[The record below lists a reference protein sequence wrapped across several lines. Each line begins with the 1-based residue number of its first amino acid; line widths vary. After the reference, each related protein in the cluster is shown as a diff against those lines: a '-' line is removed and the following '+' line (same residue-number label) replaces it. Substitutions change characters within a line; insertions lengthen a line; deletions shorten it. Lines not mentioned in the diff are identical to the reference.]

1 MAEIEILC
9 IETGVTMNRAD
20 GYKLA
25 GCDPFYEIIP
35 HIMPRRYDAVNYIDL
50 DLDLEAI
57 HSYINRCRQ
66 RGIKMDHMTVIIAA
80 YLRLVSQNP
89 NLNRFVCNKRIYARN
104 HFCVSFTTLKN
115 NNAEETVTK
124 IYFNLDDDIFEVNRK
139 ITEAIEE
146 SRHAGVNNS
155 MDRLLRAVM
164 KTPFLVRCVV
174 NTLKWWD
181 KHFSLPFSIIDGSP
195 FHTSLF
201 ITNLASIRLKAVY
214 HHIYDFGTTGL
225 FIAIGQ
231 PEKRLVKTGEVV
243 EERKVLP
250 VKVSADDRV
259 ESGYYYARCFREFKR
274 YASRP
279 EILEEKPAQIISDP
293 NLRITNPKF
302 IIK

>member
-1 MAEIEILC
+1 
-9 IETGVTMNRAD
+9 MNRAD
-20 GYKLA
+20 GYRLRN
-25 GCDPFYEIIP
+25 CDPFYEVIP

-50 DLDLEAI
+50 ELDLEAM
-57 HSYINRCRQ
+57 HAYINRCRN
-66 RGIKMDHMTVIIAA
+66 RGIKMDHMSVIIAA

-104 HFCVSFTTLKN
+104 HFCVSFTTLKAKN
-115 NNAEETVTK
+115 TEETVTK

-139 ITEAIEE
+139 VSEAIET
-146 SRHAGVNNS
+146 SRNAGVNNS
-155 MDRLLRAVM
+155 MDRLLRNVM

-181 KHFSLPFSIIDGSP
+181 RHFSLPFRIIDGSP

-201 ITNLASIRLKAVY
+201 LTNLASIRLKAVY

-231 PEKRLVKTGEVV
+231 PEKRLAKVGEVV
-243 EERKVLP
+243 KEKRVLP
-250 VKVSADDRV
+250 LKVSADDRV

-274 YASRP
+274 YATHP
-279 EILEEKPAQIISDP
+279 EELEKKPETIVRDAGVKVRNQ
-293 NLRITNPKF
+293 KF
-302 IIK
+302 IVK

>member
-1 MAEIEILC
+1 
-9 IETGVTMNRAD
+9 MNRAD
-20 GYKLA
+20 GYRLK

-35 HIMPRRYDAVNYIDL
+35 HIMPKRYDAVNYIDL
-50 DLDLEAI
+50 ELDLEAV

-66 RGIKMDHMTVIIAA
+66 KGVRMDHMSVIIAA

-104 HFCVSFTTLKN
+104 HFCVSFTTLKAGN
-115 NNAEETVTK
+115 TEETVSK

-139 ITEAIEE
+139 IAETIEIN
-146 SRHAGVNNS
+146 RNAGVNNS
-155 MDRLLRAVM
+155 MDRLLRSLMRV
-164 KTPFLVRCVV
+164 PFLTGAAVG
-174 NTLKWWD
+174 LFKWWD
-181 KHFSLPFSIIDGSP
+181 KHFSLPFRIIDGSP

-201 ITNLASIRLKAVY
+201 LTNLASIRLKAVY
-214 HHIYDFGTTGL
+214 HHIYDFGTTGM

-231 PEKRLVKTGEVV
+231 PEKKLFRIGEVV
-243 EERKVLP
+243 EERRILP
-250 VKVSADDRV
+250 IKVSADDRV

-279 EILEEKPAQIISDP
+279 EILETKPGQIVRDP
-293 NLRITNPKF
+293 NIPVKNPKF

>member
-1 MAEIEILC
+1 
-9 IETGVTMNRAD
+9 MNRAD
-20 GYKLA
+20 GYKLKD
-25 GCDPFYEIIP
+25 CDPFYEIIP
-35 HIMPRRYDAVNYIDL
+35 HIMPHRYDAVNYIDL
-50 DLDLEAI
+50 ELDLEAM
-57 HSYINRCRQ
+57 HAYINRCRGK
-66 RGIKMDHMTVIIAA
+66 GIKMDHMSVIIAA

-89 NLNRFVCNKRIYARN
+89 NLNRFVSNKRIYARN
-104 HFCVSFTTLKN
+104 HFCVSFTTLKSN
-115 NNAEETVTK
+115 NTEETVTK

-139 ITEAIEE
+139 ITEAVEE
-146 SRHAGVNNS
+146 SRSSGVNNA
-155 MDRLLRAVM
+155 MDRLLRNVM

-174 NTLKWWD
+174 GVLKWWD

-225 FIAIGQ
+225 FIAMGQ

-250 VKVSADDRV
+250 IKVSADDRV

-274 YASRP
+274 YAGKP
-279 EILEEKPAQIISDP
+279 ELLETKPEKIIRDP
-293 NLRITNPKF
+293 NVKDSHAKF
-302 IIK
+302 IVK